1 MYLGG
6 LVEKGNKQ
14 NDTANQEDKCIAM
27 KLTFVCCIV
36 YLYQEYFATIP
47 TILISC
53 GSVHD
58 NPKMGYQGKIIENTF
73 RNKKVRYTKS
83 KSVCKKTL

>member
-27 KLTFVCCIV
+27 KLTFVFCIV
-36 YLYQEYFATIP
+36 YLYQEY
-47 TILISC
+47 L
-53 GSVHD
+53 
-58 NPKMGYQGKIIENTF
+58 
-73 RNKKVRYTKS
+73 
-83 KSVCKKTL
+83 